1 MLHFGAALYRL
12 HSYLLNRR
20 FSAEEEFFP
29 WVPTVLFDYIK
40 SGRWRGKACIRRSA
54 LMMQRCPQTPLSEGF
69 KSLVRNDL
77 RALKNGVRLNF
88 KISIYYGLE
97 FQN

>member
-1 MLHFGAALYRL
+1 
-12 HSYLLNRR
+12 
-20 FSAEEEFFP
+20 
-29 WVPTVLFDYIK
+29 
-40 SGRWRGKACIRRSA
+40 
-54 LMMQRCPQTPLSEGF
+54 MMQRCPQTPLSEGF

-77 RALKNGVRLNF
+77 RALKNGVRLNL